1 MSAFPMCELCRKEY
15 QSPTDRRF
23 HAQPISCRVC
33 GPEVFCSTVG
43 GRVVSQGDV
52 DVVATVVAYLNQ
64 GKIVALKSIGGYHL
78 LCDAQSKLKR

>member
-1 MSAFPMCELCRKEY
+1 MLNQWLSRM
-15 QSPTDRRF
+15 Q
-23 HAQPISCRVC
+23 
-33 GPEVFCSTVG
+33 PEVFCSTVG

-78 LCDAQSKLKR
+78 LCDAQSTDRPFTPA